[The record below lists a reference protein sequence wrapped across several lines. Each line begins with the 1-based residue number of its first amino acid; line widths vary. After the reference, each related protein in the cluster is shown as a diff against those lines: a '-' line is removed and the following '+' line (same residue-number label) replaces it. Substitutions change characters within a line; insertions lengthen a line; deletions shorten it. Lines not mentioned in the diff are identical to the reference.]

1 MISSSTSG
9 REYTPSVMNK
19 FNQLGTM
26 ASNTSNKISEQGK
39 KLTNGLSNSYQKATN
54 TVQSSVTSIGN
65 SDVVSKMKNGI
76 NKATSVTEEFSEK
89 NSYIA
94 KTIFIIFVFIMFGLL
109 FRLGIYILS
118 LFFIPSKNPIVLD
131 GMRSALTLKEY
142 HVNPNKQNPVPI
154 LRSINENQGME
165 FTWSSWIW
173 INNANVDSNTKT
185 EPRIFFTKGKSSS
198 SVMNSLDSS
207 STIRREFMMSSPGLF
222 LYDNDK
228 QTNNTNAIS
237 IVVSFFD
244 GNEKDSS
251 DTTSV
256 PYEVVTITNMPM
268 QKWVNVI
275 IRVQGRILDVYINGT
290 LTKRKEFDQ
299 VIKQNYGNIYV
310 GDSAM
315 GVDGYLSSLRYYDH
329 AIGTNTI
336 QDILYNGPNLK
347 MEGSDMTHTSPP
359 YLSMRWYLNDT

>member
-1 MISSSTSG
+1 
-9 REYTPSVMNK
+9 
-19 FNQLGTM
+19 
-26 ASNTSNKISEQGK
+26 
-39 KLTNGLSNSYQKATN
+39 
-54 TVQSSVTSIGN
+54 
-65 SDVVSKMKNGI
+65 
-76 NKATSVTEEFSEK
+76 
-89 NSYIA
+89 
-94 KTIFIIFVFIMFGLL
+94 
-109 FRLGIYILS
+109 
-118 LFFIPSKNPIVLD
+118 
-131 GMRSALTLKEY
+131 
-142 HVNPNKQNPVPI
+142 
-154 LRSINENQGME
+154 
-165 FTWSSWIW
+165 
-173 INNANVDSNTKT
+173 
-185 EPRIFFTKGKSSS
+185 
-198 SVMNSLDSS
+198 MNSLTSS
-207 STIRREFMMSSPGLF
+207 STIRPEFMMSSPGLF
-222 LYDNDK
+222 LYDNDN
-228 QTNNTNAIS
+228 QTNHTNAIS
-237 IVVSFFD
+237 VVVSFFD
-244 GNEKDSS
+244 GNEYDSS

-359 YLSMRWYLNDT
+359 YLSMRWYLDDT